1 MGYRDSLDYDDNVKS
16 RWTLNRIMKWAG
28 LGIVALLLLSV
39 VISSIYSIAPG
50 YRGVLVTLGK
60 VSPHSYVNGVGF
72 KIPFVSEM
80 VKVDVRTQKM
90 TKDASSYTSDIQT
103 ANLKFNIQYDLVA
116 ENVHVLYEKVGMDYE
131 NKLVI
136 PALNDVLK
144 EVIGKWQA
152 QELISNLDKARVEIT
167 KHLNDRLDKRY
178 FQNAQF
184 LFENTDYSDSFEKAI
199 EDKVIA
205 EQKAQEAVNNT
216 KRITEE
222 ANQKIITAKAE
233 AEAMEIK
240 SEALSKNK
248 GLTEYEAVQKW
259 DGKLPQY
266 MLGNS
271 TPFINIGGK

>member
-1 MGYRDSLDYDDNVKS
+1 MGYRDSLDYDDVKS
-16 RWTLNRIMKWAG
+16 TWTPKRIMKWAG
-28 LGIVALLLLSV
+28 LGIVALILLSV

-60 VSPHSYVNGVGF
+60 VSPQSYTNGVGF
-72 KIPFVSEM
+72 KVPFISEM

-90 TKDASSYTSDIQT
+90 TGKTANYTSDVQT
-103 ANLKFNIQYDLVA
+103 AELTFNFQYDLVA

-136 PALNDVLK
+136 PVLNDVLN

-152 QELISNLDKARVEIT
+152 QELISNLDKARLDIN
-167 KHLNDRLDKRY
+167 KLLRQRLDKKY
-178 FQNAQF
+178 FKNSQYYFAD
-184 LFENTDYSDSFEKAI
+184 TDYSDAFEKAI

-205 EQKAQEAVNNT
+205 DQKAQEAVNNT

-222 ANQKIITAKAE
+222 ANQKRIIAE
-233 AEAMEIK
+233 AEANAMRIK
-240 SEALSKNK
+240 AEALSKNK
-248 GLTEYEAVQKW
+248 SLVEYEAIKKW

>member
-167 KHLNDRLDKRY
+167 KLLNDRLDKRY

-271 TPFINIGGK
+271 TPFINLGGK